1 MKGIMTREY
10 NKPRR
15 NDQRPPFRQNS
26 SSNRYGEEQSSRP
39 ARPRLNRE
47 IVDRAWEQ
55 GAQTQ
60 HADYRPRSNGQG
72 RQNNWRGNQPDYS
85 PHQNGS
91 GNSRP
96 YGNRQ
101 PAHGSG
107 GNRPYGNQQPAY
119 DRTRD
124 RQDNYRQGG
133 SPTNGYRGTSQQPF
147 NQDRYQGQTPGNR
160 ANGDRPSYQRNY
172 PQRGTPDTR
181 REYRPYDNRR
191 PGEAGRNGH
200 RPAYEEHFE
209 GDYERYDHTGTTH
222 NPNNR
227 SYERPQRNQRYN
239 RNESPTP
246 NQERHVTRL
255 PDGRVLKGPRPAQ
268 RKNAQFWT
276 EISGDTDE
284 LMQHI
289 PEPPVQDADN
299 ADETQGKRVRAK
311 KPHPTPDKDGTNE
324 KKSASTGRRSGVKPS
339 QRGFK
344 WPTP

>member
-1 MKGIMTREY
+1 MTREY

-15 NDQRPPFRQNS
+15 NDSRPPFRQNS

-39 ARPRLNRE
+39 GRPRLNRE

-60 HADYRPRSNGQG
+60 HADYRPRNGQQG
-72 RQNNWRGNQPDYS
+72 RQNNWRGNQPDNS
-85 PHQNGS
+85 PYHNGS
-91 GNSRP
+91 GNNRP

-101 PAHGSG
+101 SSYGSG
-107 GNRPYGNQQPAY
+107 GNRPYGNRQPAY
-119 DRTRD
+119 DQNRN

-133 SPTNGYRGTSQQPF
+133 SPTNGYRGTPQQPF
-147 NQDRYQGQTPGNR
+147 NQQDRYQGRPSGNR
-160 ANGDRPSYQRNY
+160 ANGDRPPYQQNY

-209 GDYERYDHTGTTH
+209 GDYERYDYTEAVRDH
-222 NPNNR
+222 NNR
-227 SYERPQRNQRYN
+227 SYEKPQRNHRPNPN
-239 RNESPTP
+239 RSESHTP
-246 NQERHVTRL
+246 ERERHVTRL
-255 PDGRVLKGPRPAQ
+255 PDGRVLKGSRPEQ
-268 RKNAQFWT
+268 RKKAQFWT
-276 EISGDTDE
+276 GITSDTDE
-284 LMQHI
+284 LIQHI
-289 PEPPVQDADN
+289 PEPPVDDVTST
-299 ADETQGKRVRAK
+299 DETQGKKAREK
-311 KPHPTPDKDGTNE
+311 KPRTASGKDGVRE
-324 KKSASTGRRSGVKPS
+324 KKSASANMKPS

>member
-15 NDQRPPFRQNS
+15 NDSRPPFRQNS

-39 ARPRLNRE
+39 GRPRLNRE

-60 HADYRPRSNGQG
+60 HADYRSRNGQG

-85 PHQNGS
+85 PYQNGS
-91 GNSRP
+91 GNGRP

-101 PAHGSG
+101 SAHGSG
-107 GNRPYGNQQPAY
+107 GNRSYGNRQPANDY
-119 DRTRD
+119 ARN
-124 RQDNYRQGG
+124 RQDNYRPNG
-133 SPTNGYRGTSQQPF
+133 SPTNGYRGTSQPPF
-147 NQDRYQGQTPGNR
+147 DQDRYQGRPSGNR
-160 ANGDRPSYQRNY
+160 TNGDRPFYQRNY
-172 PQRGTPDTR
+172 NQRGTPDTR

-200 RPAYEEHFE
+200 RPAHEEHFE
-209 GDYERYDHTGTTH
+209 GDYERYDYTEAVH
-222 NPNNR
+222 NHNNR
-227 SYERPQRNQRYN
+227 PYEKPQRNNRHS

-255 PDGRVLKGPRPAQ
+255 PDGRVLKGSRPVQ
-268 RKNAQFWT
+268 RKKAQFWT
-276 EISGDTDE
+276 EISDDTEE
-284 LMQHI
+284 LIQHI
-289 PEPPVQDADN
+289 PEPPVPDADS
-299 ADETQGKRVRAK
+299 ADETKGKKVRAK
-311 KPHPTPDKDGTNE
+311 KPRTTPDKEGVRD
-324 KKSASTGRRSGVKPS
+324 KKSASASNHSGLKPS

-344 WPTP
+344 WPAP